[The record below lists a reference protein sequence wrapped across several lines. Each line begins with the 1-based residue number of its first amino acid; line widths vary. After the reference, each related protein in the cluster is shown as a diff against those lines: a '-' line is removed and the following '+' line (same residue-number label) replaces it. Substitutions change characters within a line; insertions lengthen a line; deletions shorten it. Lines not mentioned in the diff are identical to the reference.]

1 MENRLNQRRVSFSS
15 PQSNKQ
21 TGDDEFETAVAAA
34 AFSIY
39 SLEEAGI
46 LDLKKIRD
54 SQKFSK
60 NQSMRGK
67 EENIPK
73 QPSYGETSMKM
84 AFRQETRTREGALPL
99 RSSSGISPIGGYQ
112 KQKGIIIHNK
122 NDKAKAEA
130 WEKAKIQKIQ
140 KRYEKMKLQILSWE
154 GEKRI
159 QAKIQMERKKNE
171 LDHQREN
178 VIEHYKRKIARL
190 DMIGQRAIKELED
203 ERRKE
208 ELKVKEKANKIRK
221 TGRMPVTCFCFKSLK
236 FHI

>member
-1 MENRLNQRRVSFSS
+1 MENGLNQRRVSFSS
-15 PQSNKQ
+15 PQSHKE
-21 TGDDEFETAVAAA
+21 TRDDEFVTAVAAA
-34 AFSIY
+34 TFSIY

-54 SQKFSK
+54 SPKFSK
-60 NQSMRGK
+60 NQSIAR
-67 EENIPK
+67 
-73 QPSYGETSMKM
+73 QPSYGETSKER
-84 AFRQETRTREGALPL
+84 AFREESRTRE
-99 RSSSGISPIGGYQ
+99 
-112 KQKGIIIHNK
+112 GIIIHNK

-130 WEKAKIQKIQ
+130 WEKAKLQRIQ

-171 LDHQREN
+171 MDHQREN

-203 ERRKE
+203 QRRKQ
-208 ELKVKEKANKIRK
+208 ELKVKEKANKIKK
-221 TGRMPVTCFCFKSLK
+221 TGRVPVTCFCFKSL
-236 FHI
+236 

>member
-1 MENRLNQRRVSFSS
+1 MENGLNQRRVSFSS
-15 PQSNKQ
+15 PQSHKE
-21 TGDDEFETAVAAA
+21 TRDDEFVTAVAAA
-34 AFSIY
+34 TFSIY

-54 SQKFSK
+54 SPKFSK
-60 NQSMRGK
+60 NQSIAR
-67 EENIPK
+67 
-73 QPSYGETSMKM
+73 QPSYGETSKER
-84 AFRQETRTREGALPL
+84 AFREESRTREGALPL
-99 RSSSGISPIGGYQ
+99 RSSSGISSIGGYQ

-130 WEKAKIQKIQ
+130 WEKAKLQRIQ

-171 LDHQREN
+171 MDHQREN

-203 ERRKE
+203 QRRKQ
-208 ELKVKEKANKIRK
+208 ELKVKEKANKIKK
-221 TGRMPVTCFCFKSLK
+221 TGRVPVTCFCFKSL
-236 FHI
+236 